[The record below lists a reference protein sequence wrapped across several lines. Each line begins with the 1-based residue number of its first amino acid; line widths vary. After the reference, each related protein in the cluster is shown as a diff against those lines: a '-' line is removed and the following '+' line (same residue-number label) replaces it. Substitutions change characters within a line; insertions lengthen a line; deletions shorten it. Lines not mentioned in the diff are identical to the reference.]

1 MATPLDIEA
10 LGPLL
15 AVAQGDPDVTVRL
28 AALDAATRFPLD
40 QQAWQRVAEVNW
52 QIVQDAAPGSSAR
65 RKGLELAV
73 RIPLRSLREHLRGMA
88 EDENDVDR
96 DALAAALDQAGDE
109 SRIFPLLAQVR
120 SGHMGAFEGLAAM
133 PVEDVLAPSD
143 VPALMPGDAP
153 SFWRALVLARL
164 GEFGPLDAFFSGQSP
179 EPDIFW
185 GSPWSAYD
193 AIARVSPIP
202 EPMRAHLLESLALLD
217 ITPEERQPAHETQ
230 RLLRLTVW
238 AATGI
243 ADAEGD
249 LIVVSEPTSIPA
261 PAPAPAP
268 AIVRND
274 FDLFEHS
281 PQDNVAEQVQEVLAK
296 GNRQAMAL
304 DPNIPAPIVLGNH
317 IVEMIGYMPVTK
329 DWPVAALTAS
339 QIETERPALADSQL
353 AWVIARDQAGH
364 LIGELAGLMTA
375 QPGTSERLRI
385 MDLLGTVADF
395 QGGRAGSPMLGAGG
409 AGSTLTGRGELIDDM
424 ADRLSGAMAPPAMP
438 EDEIAMAMAAA
449 PAPAPKMAPPANIAD
464 VEERRVNVRI
474 LHQGKQR
481 NSFVAGA
488 NNTIRCWIG
497 LQEKDSAAADL
508 PIAFVDIPP
517 EGLPLTVQLVWR
529 DGSGQDH
536 TDSKPILLPPGRTA
550 RTMDCD
556 LLLHVPAGERYVS
569 AEILFR
575 YNGSLFE
582 AVRVEAFALEVNEI
596 EGPQHEIRV
605 RVQASRRKVI
615 ELPDRQKVDATI
627 VYGDDNPGTALL
639 AGASGSPSLR
649 VFGSN
654 QAGSFDLSDAKTAI
668 KWLNET
674 LFTTEKLVV
683 RRHATGVA
691 PAQEEL
697 DADDPDVRVLLRDM
711 ARHGAGLYNQLI
723 DQGFTDPGDRI
734 QVVNLE
740 PNSYVPIEFVYDRGY
755 PVTKAKLCMDGLHAL
770 HTGAAACPVCS
781 TPVAADQRSNA
792 PLICVFGFWSLR
804 KVIERV
810 EVGAGGQPSVP
821 AQQRRS
827 LPVID
832 AAAFASSHIVP
843 EDERNTTRKV
853 LQESFSQF
861 YMAEDW
867 HQWADAV
874 KQQPPLLVVLP
885 HHGVQSALD
894 YLEIGDEALDEDLGK
909 LSHAQITPQFINPDG
924 RDPGPIVLLLG
935 CQTAAE
941 SDTGYVG
948 ITRRIQQQHAS
959 IVLGTLAQVLG
970 RHAAPLARELVA
982 QLTAVDDPTADF
994 GTIMLLVR
1002 RRMLARGYLM
1012 AMCLVALG
1020 DAEWR
1025 LSKRPRLIAPQ

>member
-1 MATPLDIEA
+1 M
-10 LGPLL
+10 
-15 AVAQGDPDVTVRL
+15 
-28 AALDAATRFPLD
+28 
-40 QQAWQRVAEVNW
+40 
-52 QIVQDAAPGSSAR
+52 
-65 RKGLELAV
+65 
-73 RIPLRSLREHLRGMA
+73 
-88 EDENDVDR
+88 
-96 DALAAALDQAGDE
+96 
-109 SRIFPLLAQVR
+109 
-120 SGHMGAFEGLAAM
+120 AAM

-143 VPALMPGDAP
+143 VPALMPDDAP
-153 SFWRALVLARL
+153 AFWRALVLARL
-164 GEFGPLDAFFSGQSP
+164 GEFGPLDAFFSGQVPAPS
-179 EPDIFW
+179 IFW

-193 AIARVSPIP
+193 AIARVRPVP

-217 ITPEERQPAHETQ
+217 ITPQERLPAHDTQ
-230 RLLRLTVW
+230 RLLQLTVW

-243 ADAEGD
+243 ANAEGY
-249 LIVVSEPTSIPA
+249 LIVASEPTPPAPPA
-261 PAPAPAP
+261 PALAQ
-268 AIVRND
+268 ND
-274 FDLFEHS
+274 FDFFEYL
-281 PQDNVAEQVQEVLAK
+281 PQDSAAAQVQHVFAQ

-317 IVEMIGYMPVTK
+317 IVELIGHMPVGA
-329 DWPVAALTAS
+329 DWPVAALAAG

-353 AWVIARDQAGH
+353 AWVIARAQAGH

-375 QPGTSERLRI
+375 RHGTIERLRVL
-385 MDLLGTVADF
+385 DLLGTAADC

-409 AGSTLTGRGELIDDM
+409 AGSTLTGRGELIDDTELRS
-424 ADRLSGAMAPPAMP
+424 ARAMAPPKMQA
-438 EDEIAMAMAAA
+438 EMAA
-449 PAPAPKMAPPANIAD
+449 PEKIAD

-474 LHQGKQR
+474 LHQGKPR

-488 NNTIRCWIG
+488 DNTIRCWIG
-497 LQEKDSAAADL
+497 LQEKNSAAADQ
-508 PIAFVDIPP
+508 PIAKLDIPP

-536 TDSKPILLPPGRTA
+536 TDSQPMLLPPGRTA
-550 RTMDCD
+550 RTGDCD

-575 YNGSLFE
+575 YSGSLFE
-582 AVRVEAFALEVNEI
+582 AVRVEAFALDADET

-605 RVQASRRKVI
+605 RVQASRREVI

-627 VYGDDNPGTALL
+627 VYGNDNPGTPPV
-639 AGASGSPSLR
+639 AGALGSPSLR
-649 VFGSN
+649 IFGRN
-654 QAGSFDLSDAKTAI
+654 QVGSFDLSDATSAI

-683 RRHATGVA
+683 RRHATGDA
-691 PAQEEL
+691 AAQEEL

-734 QVVNLE
+734 QVLNLE
-740 PNSYVPIEFVYDRGY
+740 PDSYVPIEFVYDRGY
-755 PVTKAKLCMDGLHAL
+755 PVSKAKLCMEGLHAL
-770 HTGAAACPVCS
+770 HAGAAACPVCS

-810 EVGAGGQPSVP
+810 ASGAAGQPSVP

-843 EDERNTTRKV
+843 EDERKATRKV

-885 HHGVQSALD
+885 HHGVQAALD

-909 LSHAQITPQFINPDG
+909 LSHAQISPQFVNPQG

-935 CQTAAE
+935 CQTAAQ

-959 IVLGTLAQVLG
+959 IVLGTLAQILG

-994 GTIMLLVR
+994 GTIMRLVR

-1025 LSKRPRLIAPQ
+1025 LAPRPAVIAP

>member
-1 MATPLDIEA
+1 MATPLDVDA
-10 LGPLL
+10 LEPLL
-15 AVAQGDPDVTVRL
+15 TVAQSDPDVTVRL

-40 QQAWQRVAEVNW
+40 RQAWQRVAEVNW

-65 RKGLELAV
+65 RKGLALAV

-88 EDENDVDR
+88 EDESDVDR
-96 DALAAALDQAGDE
+96 EALAAALDQAGDE

-120 SGHMGAFEGLAAM
+120 SGHLGAFEAMAAM

-164 GEFGPLDAFFSGQSP
+164 GEFGPLDAFFSGQVP
-179 EPDIFW
+179 APDIFW

-193 AIARVSPIP
+193 AVARVRPIP

-217 ITPEERQPAHETQ
+217 ITPQERLPAHETQ
-230 RLLRLTVW
+230 RLVQLTVW

-249 LIVVSEPTSIPA
+249 LIVVSEPTPTPIP
-261 PAPAPAP
+261 PPAP
-268 AIVRND
+268 AIARH
-274 FDLFEHS
+274 DLDLVEPL
-281 PQDNVAEQVQEVLAK
+281 PQDSVAEQVQEVLAQ

-304 DPNIPAPIVLGNH
+304 DPNFPAPIVLGNH
-317 IVEMIGYMPVTK
+317 IVEMIGYMPVSK
-329 DWPVAALTAS
+329 DWPVAALAAG

-364 LIGELAGLMTA
+364 LIGELAGLMA
-375 QPGTSERLRI
+375 QQHGTSERLRI
-385 MDLLGTVADF
+385 MDLLGTAADF

-409 AGSTLTGRGELIDDM
+409 AGSTLTGRGELIDDT
-424 ADRLSGAMAPPAMP
+424 AHRSARAMAPPAP
-438 EDEIAMAMAAA
+438 EMT
-449 PAPAPKMAPPANIAD
+449 PPPNIAD
-464 VEERRVNVRI
+464 VEERRINVRI
-474 LHQGKQR
+474 LHQGKPR

-488 NNTIRCWIG
+488 DNTIRCWIG
-497 LQEKDSAAADL
+497 LQEKDSAAADQ
-508 PIAFVDIPP
+508 PIAKLDIPP

-529 DGSGQDH
+529 DASGQDH
-536 TDSKPILLPPGRTA
+536 TDSKPMLLPPGRTA
-550 RTMDCD
+550 RTGDCD

-582 AVRVEAFALEVNEI
+582 AVRVEAFALDANET

-615 ELPDRQKVDATI
+615 ELPDRHKVDATI
-627 VYGDDNPGTALL
+627 VYGDDNPGTAPVE
-639 AGASGSPSLR
+639 GALGSPSLR
-649 VFGSN
+649 VFGTN
-654 QAGSFDLSDAKTAI
+654 QVGSFDLSDAKTAI

-683 RRHATGVA
+683 RRHAAGNA

-734 QVVNLE
+734 QVLNLE

-781 TPVAADQRSNA
+781 APVAADQRSNA

-867 HQWADAV
+867 QQWADAV

-935 CQTAAE
+935 CQTAAQ

-959 IVLGTLAQVLG
+959 IVLGTLAQILG

-1025 LSKRPRLIAPQ
+1025 LSKRPVVTAP